1 MQKNN
6 INDFDDNSP
15 LGGILFILHKNQH
28 KYLNDALSKY
38 DLNIIQALFV
48 LRINKY
54 EGLSQKDLAETFY
67 LTKGSVAKSLKVLEE
82 KNLVKREKL
91 DGDKRKYSLKLT
103 EEGEKLIPIIQ
114 KVNQDWEEKMRLYE
128 LNNDF
133 METLKDLTS
142 KAIKL
147 NQDD

>member
-6 INDFDDNSP
+6 INDFDDDSP

-28 KYLNDALSKY
+28 KYLNDALSKH
-38 DLNIIQALFV
+38 DLNIIQALFI

-54 EGLSQKDLAETFY
+54 EGLSQKDLVETFY
-67 LTKGSVAKSLKVLEE
+67 LTKGAVAKSLKVLEE
-82 KNLVKREKL
+82 RKLVEREKL

-114 KVNQDWEEKMRLYE
+114 KINRDWEDKMRLYE
-128 LNNDF
+128 LDKGF

-147 NQDD
+147 NQID

>member
-28 KYLNDALSKY
+28 KYLNDALAKY
-38 DLNIIQALFV
+38 DLNIIQALFI

-54 EGLSQKDLAETFY
+54 EGLSQKDLVETFY
-67 LTKGSVAKSLKVLEE
+67 IAKGSVAKSLKVLEE

-103 EEGEKLIPIIQ
+103 EEGEKMIPVIQ
-114 KVNQDWEEKMRLYE
+114 KVNKDWEEKMRLYE
-128 LNNDF
+128 LNNEF

-147 NQDD
+147 NQWI

>member
-28 KYLNDALSKY
+28 KYLNDALAKHG
-38 DLNIIQALFV
+38 LNIIQALFI

-82 KNLVKREKL
+82 KNLR
-91 DGDKRKYSLKLT
+91 
-103 EEGEKLIPIIQ
+103 
-114 KVNQDWEEKMRLYE
+114 DWEEKMRLYE

>member
-28 KYLNDALSKY
+28 KYLNDALAKHG
-38 DLNIIQALFV
+38 LNIIQALFI

-67 LTKGSVAKSLKVLEE
+67 LTKGSVAKSFKVLEE

-103 EEGEKLIPIIQ
+103 EEGEKMIPVIQ
-114 KVNQDWEEKMRLYE
+114 KVNRDWEEKMRLYE

>member
-28 KYLNDALSKY
+28 KYLNDALAKHG
-38 DLNIIQALFV
+38 LNIIQALFI

-82 KNLVKREKL
+82 KNLIKREKL

-114 KVNQDWEEKMRLYE
+114 KVNRDWEEKMRLYE

>member
-28 KYLNDALSKY
+28 KYLNDALAKHG
-38 DLNIIQALFV
+38 LNIIQALFI

-114 KVNQDWEEKMRLYE
+114 KVNRNWEEKMRLYE

>member
-28 KYLNDALSKY
+28 KYLNDALAKHG
-38 DLNIIQALFV
+38 LNIIQALFI

-91 DGDKRKYSLKLT
+91 DG
-103 EEGEKLIPIIQ
+103 EGLGGKNAL
-114 KVNQDWEEKMRLYE
+114 V
-128 LNNDF
+128 
-133 METLKDLTS
+133 
-142 KAIKL
+142 
-147 NQDD
+147 

>member
-28 KYLNDALSKY
+28 KYLNDALAKY
-38 DLNIIQALFV
+38 DLNIIQALFI

-54 EGLSQKDLAETFY
+54 EGLSQKDLAQTFY

-82 KNLVKREKL
+82 KNLVKRKKR

-114 KVNQDWEEKMRLYE
+114 KVNQNWEEKMRLYE

-147 NQDD
+147 NQGD

>member
-38 DLNIIQALFV
+38 DLNIIQALFI

-67 LTKGSVAKSLKVLEE
+67 LTKGSVAKSLKALEE

-103 EEGEKLIPIIQ
+103 GEGEKMIPIIQ
-114 KVNQDWEEKMRLYE
+114 KVNKDWEEKMRLYE

-142 KAIKL
+142 KAINL
-147 NQDD
+147 NQGN

>member
-28 KYLNDALSKY
+28 KYLNDALAKHG
-38 DLNIIQALFV
+38 LNIIQALFI

-103 EEGEKLIPIIQ
+103 EEGEKMIPVIQ
-114 KVNQDWEEKMRLYE
+114 KVNRDWEEKMRLYE

-142 KAIKL
+142 KAINL

>member
-28 KYLNDALSKY
+28 KYLNDALAKHG
-38 DLNIIQALFV
+38 LNIIQALFI

-82 KNLVKREKL
+82 KNLIKREKL

-114 KVNQDWEEKMRLYE
+114 KVNRNWEEKMRLYE

>member
-28 KYLNDALSKY
+28 KYLNDSLAKH
-38 DLNIIQALFV
+38 DLNIIQALFI

-114 KVNQDWEEKMRLYE
+114 KVNRDWEEKMRLYE

>member
-28 KYLNDALSKY
+28 KYLNDALAKHG
-38 DLNIIQALFV
+38 LNIIQALFI

-103 EEGEKLIPIIQ
+103 EEGEKLIPVIQ
-114 KVNQDWEEKMRLYE
+114 KVNRDWEEKMRLYE

-147 NQDD
+147 NRDD

>member
-1 MQKNN
+1 MQKND
-6 INDFDDNSP
+6 INYFDDDSP

-38 DLNIIQALFV
+38 DLKLIQALFI

-54 EGLSQKDLAETFY
+54 DGLSQKDLVETFY
-67 LTKGSVAKSLKVLEE
+67 LTKGSVAKSLKDLEE

-103 EEGEKLIPIIQ
+103 EEGEKLIPVIQ
-114 KVNQDWEEKMRLYE
+114 KVNKDWEEKMRLYE
-128 LNNDF
+128 LDKGF

-142 KAIKL
+142 KAIKC
-147 NQDD
+147 

>member
-28 KYLNDALSKY
+28 KYLNDSLAKHG
-38 DLNIIQALFV
+38 LNIIQALFI

-103 EEGEKLIPIIQ
+103 EEGEKMIPVIQ
-114 KVNQDWEEKMRLYE
+114 KDNRDWEEKMRLYE

>member
-28 KYLNDALSKY
+28 KYLNDALAKHG
-38 DLNIIQALFV
+38 LNIIQALFI

-91 DGDKRKYSLKLT
+91 DGDKRKYSLKLA
-103 EEGEKLIPIIQ
+103 EEGEKMIPVIQ
-114 KVNQDWEEKMRLYE
+114 KVNRDWEEKMRLYE

>member
-6 INDFDDNSP
+6 INNFDDNSP

-28 KYLNDALSKY
+28 KYLNDALAKHG
-38 DLNIIQALFV
+38 LNIIQALFI

-103 EEGEKLIPIIQ
+103 EEGEKMIPVIQ
-114 KVNQDWEEKMRLYE
+114 KVNRDWEEKMRLYE

>member
-28 KYLNDALSKY
+28 KYLNDALAKHG
-38 DLNIIQALFV
+38 LNIIQALFI

-103 EEGEKLIPIIQ
+103 EEGEKMIPVIQ
-114 KVNQDWEEKMRLYE
+114 KVNRDWEEKMRLYE

>member
-28 KYLNDALSKY
+28 KYLNDALAKY
-38 DLNIIQALFV
+38 DFPSSAF
-48 LRINKY
+48 
-54 EGLSQKDLAETFY
+54 SAETVY

-114 KVNQDWEEKMRLYE
+114 KVNRNWEEKMRLYE

>member
-28 KYLNDALSKY
+28 KYLNDALAKY
-38 DLNIIQALFV
+38 DLNIIQALFI

-54 EGLSQKDLAETFY
+54 EGLSQKDLAQTFY

-82 KNLVKREKL
+82 KNLVKREKR

-114 KVNQDWEEKMRLYE
+114 KVNQNWEEKMRLYE

-147 NQDD
+147 NQGD

>member
-28 KYLNDALSKY
+28 KYLNDALAKHG
-38 DLNIIQALFV
+38 LNIIQALFI

-103 EEGEKLIPIIQ
+103 EEGEKLIPVIQ
-114 KVNQDWEEKMRLYE
+114 KVNRDWEEKMRLYE

>member
-28 KYLNDALSKY
+28 KYLNDALAKHG
-38 DLNIIQALFV
+38 LNIIQALFI

-67 LTKGSVAKSLKVLEE
+67 LTKGSVAKSFKVLEE

-103 EEGEKLIPIIQ
+103 EEGEKLIPVIQ
-114 KVNQDWEEKMRLYE
+114 KVNRDWEEKMRLYE

>member
-28 KYLNDALSKY
+28 KYLNDSLAKHG
-38 DLNIIQALFV
+38 LNIIQALFI

-54 EGLSQKDLAETFY
+54 ECLSQKDLAETFY

-91 DGDKRKYSLKLT
+91 DGDKRKYSLKR
-103 EEGEKLIPIIQ
+103 
-114 KVNQDWEEKMRLYE
+114 DWEEKMRLYE

>member
-28 KYLNDALSKY
+28 KYLNDALAKHG
-38 DLNIIQALFV
+38 LNIIQALFI

-82 KNLVKREKL
+82 KNLIKREKL

-103 EEGEKLIPIIQ
+103 EEGEKMIPVIQ
-114 KVNQDWEEKMRLYE
+114 KVNRDWEEKMRLYE

>member
-28 KYLNDALSKY
+28 KYLNDALAKY
-38 DLNIIQALFV
+38 GLNIIQALFI

-103 EEGEKLIPIIQ
+103 EEGEKMIPVIQ
-114 KVNQDWEEKMRLYE
+114 KVNRDWEEKMRLYE

>member
-28 KYLNDALSKY
+28 KYLNDALAKY
-38 DLNIIQALFV
+38 DLNIIQALFI

-103 EEGEKLIPIIQ
+103 EEGEKMIPLIQ
-114 KVNQDWEEKMRLYE
+114 KVNRDWEEKMRLYE

-142 KAIKL
+142 KAINL

>member
-28 KYLNDALSKY
+28 KYLNDALAKY
-38 DLNIIQALFV
+38 DLNIIQALFI

-82 KNLVKREKL
+82 KNLIKREKL

-114 KVNQDWEEKMRLYE
+114 KVNRDWEEKMRLYE

>member
-38 DLNIIQALFV
+38 DLNIIQALFI

-103 EEGEKLIPIIQ
+103 GEGEKMIPIIQ
-114 KVNQDWEEKMRLYE
+114 KVNKDWEEKMRLYE

-142 KAIKL
+142 KAINL
-147 NQDD
+147 NQGN

>member
-28 KYLNDALSKY
+28 KYLNDSLVKY
-38 DLNIIQALFV
+38 DLNIIQALFI

-114 KVNQDWEEKMRLYE
+114 KVNRDWEEKMRLYE

>member
-28 KYLNDALSKY
+28 KYLNDALAKHG
-38 DLNIIQALFV
+38 LNIIQALFI

-114 KVNQDWEEKMRLYE
+114 KVNRDWEEKMRLYE

>member
-28 KYLNDALSKY
+28 KYLNDALAKY
-38 DLNIIQALFV
+38 GLNIIQALFI

-103 EEGEKLIPIIQ
+103 EEGEKMIPIIQ
-114 KVNQDWEEKMRLYE
+114 KVNRDWEEKMRLYE

>member
-28 KYLNDALSKY
+28 KYLNDALAKY
-38 DLNIIQALFV
+38 DLNIIQALFI

-103 EEGEKLIPIIQ
+103 EEGEKLIPVIQ
-114 KVNQDWEEKMRLYE
+114 KVNRDWEEKMRLYE

-142 KAIKL
+142 KAINL

>member
-1 MQKNN
+1 MSIDRNFYV
-6 INDFDDNSP
+6 IA
-15 LGGILFILHKNQH
+15 G
-28 KYLNDALSKY
+28 Y
-38 DLNIIQALFV
+38 DLDGYKTD
-48 LRINKY
+48 KY
-54 EGLSQKDLAETFY
+54 EDWS
-67 LTKGSVAKSLKVLEE
+67 
-82 KNLVKREKL
+82 
-91 DGDKRKYSLKLT
+91 LT

-114 KVNQDWEEKMRLYE
+114 KVNRDWEEKMRLYE

>member
-1 MQKNN
+1 MHKNN
-6 INDFDDNSP
+6 INDFDDDSP

-28 KYLNDALSKY
+28 KYLNDALSKH
-38 DLNIIQALFV
+38 DLNIIQALFI

-54 EGLSQKDLAETFY
+54 EGLSQKDLVETFY
-67 LTKGSVAKSLKVLEE
+67 LTKGAVAKSLKVLEE
-82 KNLVKREKL
+82 RKLVEREKL

-114 KVNQDWEEKMRLYE
+114 KINRDWEDKMRLYE
-128 LNNDF
+128 LDKGF

-147 NQDD
+147 NQID

>member
-28 KYLNDALSKY
+28 KYLNDALAKHG
-38 DLNIIQALFV
+38 LNIIQALFI

-103 EEGEKLIPIIQ
+103 EEGEKMIPVIQ
-114 KVNQDWEEKMRLYE
+114 KVNRDWEEKMRLYE

-147 NQDD
+147 NQDG